1 MSKVRFCQHINIFA
15 GDEAIRFADGLSTK
29 VSADAEALI
38 VPAVNGG

>member
-1 MSKVRFCQHINIFA
+1 MSKVRFCQHIIIFV
-15 GDEAIRFADGLSTK
+15 GDEAMRFADGLSTK